1 MGEVPHLNCGG
12 CTMKKGNPWALIP
25 FVVFLV
31 LFIGAGVITGDFY
44 IFPVIVA
51 IAISSAVAIAMN
63 RKEPFA
69 KKVEIFCLGAG
80 NSNVMLM
87 VLLT

>member
-31 LFIGAGVITGDFY
+31 LFIGAGVIIGDFY
-44 IFPVIVA
+44 HFPCYC
-51 IAISSAVAIAMN
+51 SH
-63 RKEPFA
+63 RHFKR
-69 KKVEIFCLGAG
+69 CGH
-80 NSNVMLM
+80 
-87 VLLT
+87 